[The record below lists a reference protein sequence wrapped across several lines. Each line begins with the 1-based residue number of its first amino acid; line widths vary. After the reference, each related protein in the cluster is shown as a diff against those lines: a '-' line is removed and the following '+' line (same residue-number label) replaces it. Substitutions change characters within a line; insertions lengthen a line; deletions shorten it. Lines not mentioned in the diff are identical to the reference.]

1 MQRVQQAQVRLCRSD
16 PVVVEAEGKEVSMID
31 AAVLIPVYRSQDG
44 ELHIVMILRNPGG
57 VHGGQIAFPGGKHD
71 PEDETMLDTALRE
84 VREELGLI
92 VERNDVLAE
101 LPMEQTRTTGYRVFP
116 FLARIAVPDRW
127 QIAEREIAEIVDV
140 KLTDLTRRDAH
151 DKMIGRFPT
160 WEKAQQVSFYRIGEH
175 RLWGL
180 SYRIL
185 QPVLARLVAGE
196 WHV

>member
-1 MQRVQQAQVRLCRSD
+1 MQRVQRAQVRLCRSD

-71 PEDETMLDTALRE
+71 PEDDTMLDTAVRE

-196 WHV
+196 WDV

>member
-1 MQRVQQAQVRLCRSD
+1 
-16 PVVVEAEGKEVSMID
+16 MID

-116 FLARIAVPDRW
+116 FLARITVPDRW

-185 QPVLARLVAGE
+185 QPVLARLAAGE

>member
-1 MQRVQQAQVRLCRSD
+1 
-16 PVVVEAEGKEVSMID
+16 MID

-127 QIAEREIAEIVDV
+127 QIAEREIAAIVDV
-140 KLTDLTRRDAH
+140 KLTDITRRDAH

-196 WHV
+196 WDV

>member
-1 MQRVQQAQVRLCRSD
+1 MI
-16 PVVVEAEGKEVSMID
+16 ID
-31 AAVLIPVYRSQDG
+31 ASILIPVYRSLDG

-71 PEDETMLDTALRE
+71 PQDETMLDTALRE

-92 VERNDVLAE
+92 VPKEDVLAE

-116 FLARIAVPDRW
+116 YLARITVPKQW
-127 QIAEREIAEIVDV
+127 QIAEREIAEIIDV
-140 KLTDLTRRDAH
+140 RLIELTRRGAQ
-151 DKMIGRFPT
+151 DKMIDRFPT
-160 WEKAQQVSFYRIGEH
+160 WEKAERVSYYQVGAH

-185 QPVLARLVAGE
+185 QPVIPRLVAGE
-196 WHV
+196 WNV

>member
-1 MQRVQQAQVRLCRSD
+1 
-16 PVVVEAEGKEVSMID
+16 MID

-44 ELHIVMILRNPGG
+44 ELRIIMILRNPGG

-116 FLARIAVPDRW
+116 YLARITVPDRW

-140 KLTDLTRRDAH
+140 KLTDLTRGDAH

-160 WEKAQQVSFYRIGEH
+160 WQKAEQVSFTELANTAFG
-175 RLWGL
+175 GCL
-180 SYRIL
+180 SD
-185 QPVLARLVAGE
+185 LAAGAGA
-196 WHV
+196 VSDGR

>member
-1 MQRVQQAQVRLCRSD
+1 
-16 PVVVEAEGKEVSMID
+16 
-31 AAVLIPVYRSQDG
+31 
-44 ELHIVMILRNPGG
+44 
-57 VHGGQIAFPGGKHD
+57 
-71 PEDETMLDTALRE
+71 MLDTALRE
-84 VREELGLI
+84 MREELGLI

-116 FLARIAVPDRW
+116 FLARIVVPDRW

-196 WHV
+196 WDV

>member
-1 MQRVQQAQVRLCRSD
+1 
-16 PVVVEAEGKEVSMID
+16 MID
-31 AAVLIPVYRSQDG
+31 AAVLIPVYRSPLS

-84 VREELGLI
+84 AREELGLVVPREDI
-92 VERNDVLAE
+92 LAE

-116 FLARIAVPDRW
+116 YVARITLPDRW
-127 QIAEREIAEIVDV
+127 QIAEREIAAIVDV
-140 KLTDLTRRDAH
+140 RLNDLTSPGAH
-151 DKMIGRFPT
+151 DKMIDRFPT
-160 WEKAQQVSFYRIGEH
+160 WRKAEPVAYYRIGEH

-185 QPVLARLVAGE
+185 HPIIPRLVGGD
-196 WHV
+196 WKV